1 MTKRAPLIAA
11 AIAPLLLL
19 GGCLQGDSD
28 VIPDADRAAPLA
40 MGRYQSCTGEECE
53 DAFLYLD
60 PKSKGYVLIRG
71 EEATTA
77 EAFALGKN
85 RFLIY
90 GSAAMG
96 GGLQVGEKTG
106 ENSMTVR
113 QPDCD
118 RIKGALE
125 PYLKEHAELHAD
137 DDVCE
142 VENIEQAKKYV
153 ALIEE
158 RAPGAYDPDKELKL
172 TLVKKV
178 D

>member
-1 MTKRAPLIAA
+1 
-11 AIAPLLLL
+11 
-19 GGCLQGDSD
+19 
-28 VIPDADRAAPLA
+28 
-40 MGRYQSCTGEECE
+40 
-53 DAFLYLD
+53 
-60 PKSKGYVLIRG
+60 
-71 EEATTA
+71 
-77 EAFALGKN
+77 
-85 RFLIY
+85 
-90 GSAAMG
+90 MG

-106 ENSMTVR
+106 ENSMTIR

-125 PYLKEHAELHAD
+125 PYLKEHPELHAD

-142 VENIEQAKKYV
+142 VENIDQAKAYV

-158 RAPGAYDPDKELKL
+158 RAPGAYDPDKELTL